1 MALVWAAQIFVLEG
15 YTQLKEQKKLFTKPK
30 NIRTQISLLT
40 GVESICDETEV
51 TTVIEEKIKEKME
64 KTNGWGENFEGWS
77 SIRKYC
83 KPGEVDE
90 YFSEGKE
97 FELEIRYIRDWKMEK
112 IMEKLNGNQFAILCK
127 ELGISAGEA
136 VARV

>member
-1 MALVWAAQIFVLEG
+1 MALVWAGQIFVLEG
-15 YTQLKEQKKLFTKPK
+15 YTQLKEKENLFTKPK
-30 NIRTQISLLT
+30 NVRRQISLLT

-51 TTVIEEKIKEKME
+51 ATVIEEKIKETMK
-64 KTNGWGENFEGWS
+64 KTNGWGENFEAWS
-77 SIRKYC
+77 SLRKYC

-90 YFSEGKE
+90 YPEGEE

-112 IMEKLNGNQFAILCK
+112 IMKKLDGNQFAILCK

-136 VARV
+136 VAKI